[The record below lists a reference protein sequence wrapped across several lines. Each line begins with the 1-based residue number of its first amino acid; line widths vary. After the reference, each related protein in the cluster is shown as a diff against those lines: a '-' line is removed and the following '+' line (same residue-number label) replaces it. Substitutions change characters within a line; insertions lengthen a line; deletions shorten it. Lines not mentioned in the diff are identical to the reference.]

1 MNYSVLQ
8 SKLSMPCADSLLSR
22 HALISRLNDYSQQN
36 LTVITAP
43 SGYGKTSLVVDWI
56 NHFDCGYCWFSIDAK
71 NNVASSFWLY
81 VCAGLKR
88 IDESVS
94 ERAELFLENSYIED
108 FSTISDALL
117 ESLEKLTRKWNR
129 PQKLVMVFD
138 DFHHIT
144 DVKILESFNRFLDY
158 LPSWI
163 NVIIT
168 SRNLPSLRIPGRR
181 SKLKANVL
189 LTQDLAFDASQVDEF
204 LKTKLSL
211 TLNESQLLGLF
222 EKTEGWAAAIQL
234 AGLAL
239 KSNANIEA
247 LNKSNAGGFHQ
258 DNFLS
263 DFLFDEVFL
272 QLSQDLRQLLLALS
286 VVDSFN
292 VALSDYLLKGSN
304 GELHHSQRLIDELLE
319 SGLFVVVLD
328 AKQNWYRLHSLFQEW
343 LQSQV
348 KKTAEFKLIKQ
359 RAYEWLME
367 HGDYPQALDL
377 ALSLE
382 HYHSAAH
389 IMRHLYPSTNHLG
402 HHDQVSLNL
411 AEFPVQVI
419 KKMPHLSILKAVI
432 HLHFYQYKDAQI
444 YIDYIEEALQLV
456 EQHSKDNQA
465 ARSGIIDELGLSGEE
480 DLELL
485 STGIKV
491 MQSQVARFH
500 GDGARAKQ
508 LDSDIQKISLQ
519 SDHELNQQL
528 LCWTYYGAAADA
540 FNKDEISDCI
550 QHGRIALD
558 MARKSDD
565 GSCVVST
572 LCWLLP
578 ALSLNGQLTLA
589 LELGE
594 KHLDWLEKRSL
605 LNIPNVSTVYLV
617 MMSVYMELNQLDTAW
632 QLYHVLLKRSDSFE
646 EPRETL
652 FSKYHAHAQLLSI
665 SGLKEQALEALEKL
679 KNFEASHFPEGSAPG
694 EFNFSTLID
703 SNTLS
708 ALIELRNGNF
718 FPIILLADNEPNLD
732 KHNCLLRLEYEKLIY
747 AVGKMMMG
755 QDMSEHLAEIEKSSH
770 SRGVLARTI
779 GCHLLAAK
787 INMGFSDMDKAL
799 EHFEKALHLAAP
811 CGYIN
816 LVIDGSDI
824 VKPLL
829 MLAISKGI
837 EVDYCEMLMAQISIC
852 QARHY
857 SDEPKPSVEP
867 KPNKEAVKLA
877 NYESHHLTQKPAA
890 MDQSNL
896 IEQLSERELEV
907 LGLLSNGFRN
917 KEIAESLNLSVSTV
931 KRHLQNIY
939 GKLQVGSRTEALLQF
954 NKRQ

>member
-1 MNYSVLQ
+1 
-8 SKLSMPCADSLLSR
+8 MPSADSILSR

-43 SGYGKTSLVVDWI
+43 SGYGKTSLVVDWV

-144 DVKILESFNRFLDY
+144 DPKILESFNRFLDY

-168 SRNLPSLRIPGRR
+168 SRNLPSLKIPVRR
-181 SKLKANVL
+181 SKLKANIL

-211 TLNESQLLGLF
+211 TLNESQLSGLF

-239 KSNANIEA
+239 KSNANIDA
-247 LNKSNAGGFHQ
+247 LNNSSAGGFHQ

-272 QLSQDLRQLLLALS
+272 QLSPELRELLLALS

-292 VALSDYLLKGSN
+292 GELSDYLLKGN
-304 GELHHSQRLIDELLE
+304 HNHINYSQRLIDELLE

-343 LQSQV
+343 LQGQV
-348 KKTAEFKLIKQ
+348 EKSADFNQIKQ
-359 RAYEWLME
+359 RACEWLME
-367 HGDYPQALDL
+367 HKDYTQALDL
-377 ALSLE
+377 ALSLQ
-382 HYHSAAH
+382 HYAQAAH
-389 IMRHLYPSTNHLG
+389 IMRLLYPSTNHLG
-402 HHDQVSLNL
+402 HHDQVSANL
-411 AEFPVQVI
+411 AEFPESII
-419 KKMPHLSILKAVI
+419 KKMPHLCILKAVI
-432 HLHFYQYKDAQI
+432 HLHFYQYKDAQR
-444 YIDYIEEALQLV
+444 YMDYIEEALHLLQ
-456 EQHSKDNQA
+456 QN
-465 ARSGIIDELGLSGEE
+465 SGVDRKAMIHDLGLGTEE
-480 DLELL
+480 NLELL
-485 STGIKV
+485 STGMKV

-500 GDGARAKQ
+500 GDGVRAKQ
-508 LDSDIQKISLQ
+508 LDSDIEKISLQ
-519 SDHELNQQL
+519 SGHEGNQQL
-528 LCWTYYGAAADA
+528 LCWAYYGAAADA
-540 FNKDEISDCI
+540 FNNDEVTDCI

-565 GSCVVST
+565 GSCVAST

-578 ALSLNGQLTLA
+578 ALSLNGQPKIA

-594 KHLDWLEKRSL
+594 KNLDWLEKRSL

-617 MMSVYMELNQLDTAW
+617 MVSVYMELNQLDTAW
-632 QLYHVLLKRSDSFE
+632 QLYHTLLKRSENFE
-646 EPRETL
+646 EPREIL
-652 FSKYHAHAQLLSI
+652 FSKYHAHVQLLSI

-679 KNFEASHFPEGSAPG
+679 KSFEESHFPEGSAPG

-703 SNTLS
+703 ANTLS

-732 KHNCLLRLEYEKLIY
+732 KHNCLLRLEFEKLIY

-755 QDMSEHLAEIEKSSH
+755 QDMTEHLADIEKNSE

-799 EHFEKALHLAAP
+799 QHFEKALYLAAP
-811 CGYIN
+811 CGYVN
-816 LVIDGSDI
+816 LVIDGGDN

-829 MLAISKGI
+829 ELAINKGI
-837 EVDYCEMLMAQISIC
+837 EVDYCNMLLAQIVTC
-852 QARHY
+852 QERNLI
-857 SDEPKPSVEP
+857 DEPQPIIEPVIPSQEYVAPTAVDTMEMS
-867 KPNKEAVKLA
+867 EAV
-877 NYESHHLTQKPAA
+877 S

-896 IEQLSERELEV
+896 IEQLSARELEV

-939 GKLQVGSRTEALLQF
+939 GKLQVGSRTEALVQF